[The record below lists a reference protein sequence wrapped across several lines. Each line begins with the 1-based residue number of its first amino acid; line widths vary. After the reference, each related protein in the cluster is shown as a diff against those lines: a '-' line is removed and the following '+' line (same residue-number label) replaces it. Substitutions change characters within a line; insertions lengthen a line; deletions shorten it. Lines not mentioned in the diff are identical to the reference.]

1 MTIAVGQTVPD
12 VKLTLAGESGPS
24 PVQSGEYFKGKKVVL
39 FSVPGAFTPTC
50 SAKHLPGYVENAAA
64 IKAKGV
70 DEIVCTAVNDG
81 FVMGAWGRASGSPEI
96 TMLGDGTGDFAKA
109 IMSVGVQL
117 AIKALISGAL
127 IAIASEV
134 ARRSPGWGGLIAS
147 LPLTSMIALVW
158 LWRDTHDPLR
168 VADFVSGTALYVI
181 AALPAFG
188 LIALLLRRGAGIAP
202 AMLFGALAAMAGY
215 LALMWAGR
223 RFGLPV

>member
-1 MTIAVGQTVPD
+1 MTMEA
-12 VKLTLAGESGPS
+12 
-24 PVQSGEYFKGKKVVL
+24 
-39 FSVPGAFTPTC
+39 
-50 SAKHLPGYVENAAA
+50 
-64 IKAKGV
+64 
-70 DEIVCTAVNDG
+70 
-81 FVMGAWGRASGSPEI
+81 
-96 TMLGDGTGDFAKA
+96 
-109 IMSVGVQL
+109 QL
-117 AIKALISGAL
+117 AIKALLSGAL
-127 IAIASEV
+127 IAVASEV